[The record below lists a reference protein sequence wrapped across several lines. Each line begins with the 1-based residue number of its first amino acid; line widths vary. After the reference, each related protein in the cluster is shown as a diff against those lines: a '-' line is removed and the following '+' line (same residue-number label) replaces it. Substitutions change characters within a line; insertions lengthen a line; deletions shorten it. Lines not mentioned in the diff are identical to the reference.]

1 MSNIPKFDSKKFQAE
16 NIEIANLKIES
27 ETNNKINELQNER
40 KQIQDLQKGIEEEK
54 MINVMKKNAI
64 KNEQLKDY
72 YNFVKRKY
80 DKNLLNFKNELPV
93 KIGTE
98 NRKNLYEFKENN
110 SMIENNENIY
120 YTKDENNLN
129 QNKLNSNDFE
139 IRQYSTNNNEN
150 YYNQSPNHIYN
161 QPLINENNY
170 NYGNNK
176 YNYYLN
182 NITYNNK
189 YGKAYNILENEKI
202 F

>member
-1 MSNIPKFDSKKFQAE
+1 MSNFPKFDFKKFQAE

-54 MINVMKKNAI
+54 MINLMKKNAI

-72 YNFVKRKY
+72 SNFMKRKY
-80 DKNLLNFKNELPV
+80 DKNLSNFKKDLPV

-98 NRKNLYEFKENN
+98 NKNNLYEFKENN

-120 YTKDENNLN
+120 YPKDENNLN
-129 QNKLNSNDFE
+129 HNKMNSNDFE

-150 YYNQSPNHIYN
+150 YYNQSPNHIYS

-170 NYGNNK
+170 NYGNSK

-182 NITYNNK
+182 NITYDNK
-189 YGKAYNILENEKI
+189 YGKRII